1 MTDRSE
7 SDRLQQE
14 SWIQRTVRRPE
25 IGAFVVMVIII
36 VALAIA
42 SDGKSFNA
50 LGLKNNIAIIAQLGI
65 IATGAALLM
74 IAGEFDLSI
83 GPMIAFAGMSIA
95 VMLKWGLPFGLGEAT
110 PFLAFLITLVMT
122 LAFGWLIGTIVVKS
136 GLSSFIVTLAFW
148 FFLRGLTEVCFRL
161 INQNTNVSGLPDF
174 KKESWFAEQM
184 GGEVFSWFFDAWYW
198 IGTKASA
205 GLEFT
210 SDMTK
215 SEKIDFINYL
225 SFLNINRKMEQ
236 WVTGFDARL
245 LWFIIIA
252 GAAWYVLARTQLG
265 SWIYATG
272 DNKES
277 ARANGVPVNR
287 VKVGLF
293 MFSAF
298 CATIF
303 ATCQVFDTNSSD
315 AAKGMFKELE
325 AIAIAVVGG
334 ILMTG
339 GFGTIIGVVFGAV
352 TFGLVANAVF
362 FIPWIDGAWF
372 RVFVG
377 TVLLLAVFANER
389 IRKRITGGI
398 YKWQ

>member
-1 MTDRSE
+1 MSERSE

-14 SWIQRTVRRPE
+14 SWFQSMIRRPE
-25 IGAFVVMVIII
+25 IGSFIVMMIII
-36 VALAIA
+36 VSLGVA
-42 SDGKSFNA
+42 SDGKAFNA
-50 LGLKNNIAIIAQLGI
+50 LGLKYNVAIIAQLGI
-65 IATGAALLM
+65 IAVGAALLM

-95 VMLKWGLPFGLGEAT
+95 IMMKWGLPFGLGEAT
-110 PFLAFLITLVMT
+110 PFLAFLITLIMT

-161 INQNTNVSGLPDF
+161 INLNTNVSGLPDF

-184 GGEVFSWFFDAWYW
+184 GGEVFGWLFDAWYW
-198 IGTKASA
+198 IGQKIAA
-205 GLEFT
+205 GVEFT
-210 SDMTK
+210 GEMTR
-215 SEKIDFINYL
+215 SEKIDLINYL

-252 GAAWYVLARTQLG
+252 SVAWYVLAKTQIG

-287 VKVGLF
+287 VKIGLF

-339 GFGTIIGVVFGAV
+339 GFGSILGVVFGSV

-362 FIPWIDGAWF
+362 FIPWIDGSWF

-377 TVLLLAVFANER
+377 TVLLAAVFANER

-398 YKWQ
+398 

>member
-1 MTDRSE
+1 MSERSE
-7 SDRLQQE
+7 SDRLQRE
-14 SWIQRTVRRPE
+14 SWARRMVRRPE
-25 IGAFVVMVIII
+25 IGSFIVMIII
-36 VALAIA
+36 ILALAVA
-42 SDGKSFNA
+42 SEGKAFNA
-50 LGLKNNIAIIAQLGI
+50 LGLKNNIAIISQLGI
-65 IATGAALLM
+65 IAVGAALLM

-95 VMLKWGLPFGLGEAT
+95 LMMKWGLPFGMGEAT
-110 PFLAFLITLVMT
+110 PFLAFLITLCMT
-122 LAFGWLIGTIVVKS
+122 LAFGWLIGNIVVRS

-174 KKESWFAEQM
+174 KQQSWFADLM
-184 GGEVFSWFFDAWYW
+184 GGEVFGWLFSAWYW
-198 IGTKASA
+198 IGTKISA
-205 GLEFT
+205 GVEMT
-210 SDMTK
+210 GDMTR
-215 SEKIDFINYL
+215 EQTIAMIDYL
-225 SFLNINRKMEQ
+225 SFLNINRKMEM

-252 GAAWYVLARTQLG
+252 GAAWFVLAKTQLG

-277 ARANGVPVNR
+277 ARANGVPVDR
-287 VKVGLF
+287 VKIGLF

-339 GFGTIIGVVFGAV
+339 GFGSIIGVIFGAV

-377 TVLLLAVFANER
+377 TVLLAAVFANER

-398 YKWQ
+398 

>member
-1 MTDRSE
+1 MSERNE
-7 SDRLQQE
+7 SDRLQNE
-14 SWIQRTVRRPE
+14 SWIQRMMRRPE
-25 IGAFVVMVIII
+25 IGSFIVMIII
-36 VALAIA
+36 ILALSLA
-42 SDGKSFNA
+42 SEGKAFNA

-65 IATGAALLM
+65 IAVGAALLM

-83 GPMIAFAGMSIA
+83 GPMIAFAGMSMAI
-95 VMLKWGLPFGLGEAT
+95 MLKWGLPFGLGEAT
-110 PFLAFLITLVMT
+110 PFTAFAITMCMT
-122 LAFGWLIGTIVVKS
+122 LGFGWLIGTIVVRS

-184 GGEVFSWFFDAWYW
+184 GGEVFGWLYDAWFW
-198 IGTKASA
+198 IGQKVAV

-210 SDMTK
+210 AGMTK
-215 SEKIDFINYL
+215 DEKIDLINYL

-245 LWFIIIA
+245 FWFIIIA
-252 GAAWYVLARTQLG
+252 GVAWYVLAKTQIG
-265 SWIYATG
+265 NWIYATG

-303 ATCQVFDTNSSD
+303 AACQVFDTNSSD

-339 GFGTIIGVVFGAV
+339 GFGSIVGVVFGAV

-377 TVLLLAVFANER
+377 TVLLAAVFANER

-398 YKWQ
+398 

>member
-1 MTDRSE
+1 MSERNE
-7 SDRLQQE
+7 SDRLQDE
-14 SWIQRTVRRPE
+14 SWIQRMMRRPE
-25 IGAFVVMVIII
+25 IGSFIVMIII
-36 VALAIA
+36 ILALGLA
-42 SDGKSFNA
+42 SEGKAFNA

-65 IATGAALLM
+65 IAVGAGLLM

-83 GPMIAFAGMSIA
+83 GPMIAFAGMSMAI
-95 VMLKWGLPFGLGEAT
+95 MLKWGLPFGLGEAT
-110 PFLAFLITLVMT
+110 PFTAFAITMCMT
-122 LAFGWLIGTIVVKS
+122 LGFGWLIGTIVVRS

-184 GGEVFSWFFDAWYW
+184 GGEVFGWLYDAWYW
-198 IGTKASA
+198 IGQKIAA
-205 GLEFT
+205 GVEFT
-210 SDMTK
+210 AAMTK
-215 SEKIDFINYL
+215 DEKIDLINYL

-245 LWFIIIA
+245 LWFIVIA
-252 GAAWYVLARTQLG
+252 GVAWYVLAKTQIG
-265 SWIYATG
+265 NWIYATG

-303 ATCQVFDTNSSD
+303 AACQVFDTNSSD

-339 GFGTIIGVVFGAV
+339 GFGSVVGVVFGAV

-377 TVLLLAVFANER
+377 TVLLAAVFANER

-398 YKWQ
+398 

>member
-1 MTDRSE
+1 MSERNE
-7 SDRLQQE
+7 SDRLQDE
-14 SWIQRTVRRPE
+14 SWIQRMMRRPE
-25 IGAFVVMVIII
+25 IGSFIVMIII
-36 VALAIA
+36 ILALGLA
-42 SDGKSFNA
+42 SEGKAFNA

-65 IATGAALLM
+65 IAVGAGLLM

-83 GPMIAFAGMSIA
+83 GPMIAFAGMSMAI
-95 VMLKWGLPFGLGEAT
+95 MLKWGLPFGLGEAT
-110 PFLAFLITLVMT
+110 PFTAFAITMCMT
-122 LAFGWLIGTIVVKS
+122 LGFGWLIGTIVVRS

-184 GGEVFSWFFDAWYW
+184 GGEVFSWLYDAWYW
-198 IGTKASA
+198 IGQKIAA
-205 GLEFT
+205 GVEFT
-210 SDMTK
+210 AGMTK
-215 SEKIDFINYL
+215 DEKIDLINYL

-245 LWFIIIA
+245 LWFIVIA
-252 GAAWYVLARTQLG
+252 GVAWYVLAKTQIG
-265 SWIYATG
+265 NWIYATG

-303 ATCQVFDTNSSD
+303 AACQVFDTNSSD

-339 GFGTIIGVVFGAV
+339 GFGSIVGVVFGAV

-377 TVLLLAVFANER
+377 TVLLAAVFANER

-398 YKWQ
+398 

>member
-1 MTDRSE
+1 MSERSE
-7 SDRLQQE
+7 TDRLQRE
-14 SWIQRTVRRPE
+14 SWIQRMIRRPE
-25 IGAFVVMVIII
+25 IGSFIVMIIII

-42 SDGKSFNA
+42 SEGKAFNA
-50 LGLKNNIAIIAQLGI
+50 LGLKNNVAIIAQLGI
-65 IATGAALLM
+65 IAVGAALLM

-95 VMLKWGLPFGLGEAT
+95 IMMKWGLPFGMGEAT
-110 PFLAFLITLVMT
+110 PFLAFLITLCMT
-122 LAFGWLIGTIVVKS
+122 LAFGWLIGNIVVRS

-161 INQNTNVSGLPDF
+161 INQNTNVSGLADF
-174 KKESWFAEQM
+174 KEESWFAEQM
-184 GGEVFSWFFDAWYW
+184 GGEVFGWLFDAWYW
-198 IGTKASA
+198 IGTKVSA
-205 GLEFT
+205 GAEFAA
-210 SDMTK
+210 DMTR
-215 SEKIDFINYL
+215 SEKLDMINYL

-287 VKVGLF
+287 VKIGLF

-339 GFGTIIGVVFGAV
+339 GFGSIVGVIFGAV

-377 TVLLLAVFANER
+377 TVLLAAVFANER

-398 YKWQ
+398 

>member
-1 MTDRSE
+1 MSERNE
-7 SDRLQQE
+7 SDRLQDE
-14 SWIQRTVRRPE
+14 SWIQRMMRRPE
-25 IGAFVVMVIII
+25 IGSFIVMIII
-36 VALAIA
+36 ILALGLA
-42 SDGKSFNA
+42 SEGKAFNA
-50 LGLKNNIAIIAQLGI
+50 LGLKNNIAFIAQLGI
-65 IATGAALLM
+65 IAVGAGLLM

-83 GPMIAFAGMSIA
+83 GPMIAFAGMSMAI
-95 VMLKWGLPFGLGEAT
+95 MLKWGLPFGLGEAT
-110 PFLAFLITLVMT
+110 PFTAFAITMCMT
-122 LAFGWLIGTIVVKS
+122 LGFGWLIGTIVVRS

-184 GGEVFSWFFDAWYW
+184 GGEVFGWLYDAWYW
-198 IGTKASA
+198 IGQKIAA
-205 GLEFT
+205 GVEFT
-210 SDMTK
+210 AGMTK
-215 SEKIDFINYL
+215 DEKIDLINYL

-245 LWFIIIA
+245 LWFIVIA
-252 GAAWYVLARTQLG
+252 GVAWYVLAKTQIG
-265 SWIYATG
+265 NWIYATG

-303 ATCQVFDTNSSD
+303 AACQVFDTNSSD

-339 GFGTIIGVVFGAV
+339 GFGSVVGVVFGAV

-377 TVLLLAVFANER
+377 TVLLAAVFANER

-398 YKWQ
+398 

>member
-1 MTDRSE
+1 M
-7 SDRLQQE
+7 
-14 SWIQRTVRRPE
+14 IRRPE
-25 IGAFVVMVIII
+25 IGSFIVMMIII
-36 VALAIA
+36 VYLGVA
-42 SDGKSFNA
+42 SDGKAFNA
-50 LGLKNNIAIIAQLGI
+50 LGLKNNVAIIAQLGI
-65 IATGAALLM
+65 IAVGAALLM

-95 VMLKWGLPFGLGEAT
+95 IMMKWGLPFGLGEAT
-110 PFLAFLITLVMT
+110 PFLAFLITLIMT

-161 INQNTNVSGLPDF
+161 INLNTNVSGLPDF

-184 GGEVFSWFFDAWYW
+184 GGEVFGWLFDAWYW
-198 IGTKASA
+198 IGQKIAA
-205 GLEFT
+205 GVEFT
-210 SDMTK
+210 GEMTR
-215 SEKIDFINYL
+215 SEKIDLINYL

-252 GAAWYVLARTQLG
+252 SVAWYVLAKTQIG

-287 VKVGLF
+287 VKIGLF

-339 GFGTIIGVVFGAV
+339 GFGSILGVVFGSV

-362 FIPWIDGAWF
+362 FIPWIDGSWF

-377 TVLLLAVFANER
+377 TVLLAAVFANER

-398 YKWQ
+398 

>member
-1 MTDRSE
+1 MSERNE
-7 SDRLQQE
+7 SDRLQEE
-14 SWIQRTVRRPE
+14 SWIQRMIRRPE
-25 IGAFVVMVIII
+25 IGSFIVMIII
-36 VALAIA
+36 ILALGLA
-42 SDGKSFNA
+42 SEGKAFNA

-65 IATGAALLM
+65 IAVGAALLM

-83 GPMIAFAGMSIA
+83 GPMIAFAGMSMAI
-95 VMLKWGLPFGLGEAT
+95 MLKWGLPFGLGEAT
-110 PFLAFLITLVMT
+110 PFTAFIITMCMT
-122 LAFGWLIGTIVVKS
+122 LGFGWLIGTIVVRS

-174 KKESWFAEQM
+174 KQESWFAEQM
-184 GGEVFSWFFDAWYW
+184 GGEVFGWLYDAWFW
-198 IGTKASA
+198 TGQKVAA

-210 SDMTK
+210 AGMTK
-215 SEKIDFINYL
+215 DEKIDLINYL

-252 GAAWYVLARTQLG
+252 GVAWYVLAKTQIG
-265 SWIYATG
+265 NWIYATG

-303 ATCQVFDTNSSD
+303 AACQVFDTNSSD

-339 GFGTIIGVVFGAV
+339 GFGSIVGVIFGAV

-377 TVLLLAVFANER
+377 TVLLAAVFANER

-398 YKWQ
+398 

>member
-7 SDRLQQE
+7 SDRLQKE
-14 SWIQRTVRRPE
+14 NWFQRTVRRPE
-25 IGAFVVMVIII
+25 IGAFIVMMIII
-36 VALAIA
+36 LALAIA
-42 SDGKSFNA
+42 SNGKAFNA

-95 VMLKWGLPFGLGEAT
+95 IMMKWGLPFGLGEAT
-110 PFLAFLITLVMT
+110 PFLAFLITLIMT
-122 LAFGWLIGTIVVKS
+122 LAFGWLIGTIVVRS

-184 GGEVFSWFFDAWYW
+184 GGEVFGWFFDAWYW
-198 IGTKASA
+198 IGTKVSA

-210 SDMTK
+210 GDMTK
-215 SEKIDFINYL
+215 SEKLDLINYL

-339 GFGTIIGVVFGAV
+339 GFGTIVGVVFGAI

-377 TVLLLAVFANER
+377 TVLLAAVFTNER

-398 YKWQ
+398 

>member
-1 MTDRSE
+1 MSERSE

-14 SWIQRTVRRPE
+14 SWFQSMIRRPE
-25 IGAFVVMVIII
+25 IGSFIVMMIII
-36 VALAIA
+36 ISLGVA
-42 SDGKSFNA
+42 SDGKAFNA
-50 LGLKNNIAIIAQLGI
+50 LGLKNNVAIIAQLGI
-65 IATGAALLM
+65 IAVGAALLM

-95 VMLKWGLPFGLGEAT
+95 IMMKWGLPFGLGEAT
-110 PFLAFLITLVMT
+110 PFLAFLITLIMT

-161 INQNTNVSGLPDF
+161 INLNTNVSGLPDF

-184 GGEVFSWFFDAWYW
+184 GGEVFGWLFDAWYW
-198 IGTKASA
+198 IGQKIAA
-205 GLEFT
+205 GVEFT
-210 SDMTK
+210 GEMTR
-215 SEKIDFINYL
+215 SEKIDLINYL

-252 GAAWYVLARTQLG
+252 SVAWYVLAKTQIG

-287 VKVGLF
+287 VKIGLF

-339 GFGTIIGVVFGAV
+339 GFGSILGVVFGSV

-362 FIPWIDGAWF
+362 FIPWIDGSWF

-377 TVLLLAVFANER
+377 TVLLAAVFANER

-398 YKWQ
+398 

>member
-1 MTDRSE
+1 MSERSE

-14 SWIQRTVRRPE
+14 SWFQSMIRRPE
-25 IGAFVVMVIII
+25 IGSFIVMMIII
-36 VALAIA
+36 VSLGVA
-42 SDGKSFNA
+42 SDGKAFNA
-50 LGLKNNIAIIAQLGI
+50 LGLKNNVAIIAQLGI
-65 IATGAALLM
+65 IAVGAALLM

-95 VMLKWGLPFGLGEAT
+95 IMMKWGLPFGLGEAT
-110 PFLAFLITLVMT
+110 PFLAFLITLIMT

-161 INQNTNVSGLPDF
+161 INLNTNVSGLPDF

-184 GGEVFSWFFDAWYW
+184 GGEVFGWLFDTWYW
-198 IGTKASA
+198 IGQKIAA
-205 GLEFT
+205 GVEFT
-210 SDMTK
+210 GEMTR
-215 SEKIDFINYL
+215 SEKIDLINYL

-252 GAAWYVLARTQLG
+252 SVAWYVLAKTQIG

-287 VKVGLF
+287 VKIGLF

-339 GFGTIIGVVFGAV
+339 GFGSILGVVFGSV

-362 FIPWIDGAWF
+362 FIPWIDGSWF

-377 TVLLLAVFANER
+377 TVLLAAVFANER

-398 YKWQ
+398 

>member
-25 IGAFVVMVIII
+25 IGAFVVMLIII

-50 LGLKNNIAIIAQLGI
+50 LGLKNNVAIIAQLGI

-303 ATCQVFDTNSSD
+303 ATCQVLDTNSSD

-398 YKWQ
+398 

>member
-1 MTDRSE
+1 MSERNE
-7 SDRLQQE
+7 SDRLQNE
-14 SWIQRTVRRPE
+14 SWIQRMMRRPE
-25 IGAFVVMVIII
+25 IGSFIVMIII
-36 VALAIA
+36 ILALGLA
-42 SDGKSFNA
+42 SEGKAFNA

-65 IATGAALLM
+65 IAVGAALLM

-83 GPMIAFAGMSIA
+83 GPMIAFAGMSMAI
-95 VMLKWGLPFGLGEAT
+95 MLKWGLPFGLGEAT
-110 PFLAFLITLVMT
+110 PFSAFAITMCMT
-122 LAFGWLIGTIVVKS
+122 LGFGWLIGTIVVRS

-184 GGEVFSWFFDAWYW
+184 GGEVFGWLYDAWFW
-198 IGTKASA
+198 IGQKVAA

-210 SDMTK
+210 AGMPKD
-215 SEKIDFINYL
+215 EKIDLINYL

-245 LWFIIIA
+245 FWFIIIA
-252 GAAWYVLARTQLG
+252 GVAWYVLAKTQIG
-265 SWIYATG
+265 NWIYATG

-303 ATCQVFDTNSSD
+303 AACQVFDTNSSD

-339 GFGTIIGVVFGAV
+339 GFGSIVGVVFGAV

-377 TVLLLAVFANER
+377 TVLLAAVFANER

-398 YKWQ
+398 

>member
-7 SDRLQQE
+7 SDRLQTE
-14 SWIQRTVRRPE
+14 NWFQRTVRRPE
-25 IGAFVVMVIII
+25 IGAFIVMMIII

-42 SDGKSFNA
+42 SNGKAFNA

-95 VMLKWGLPFGLGEAT
+95 IMMKWGLPFGLGEAT
-110 PFLAFLITLVMT
+110 PFLAFLITLIMT
-122 LAFGWLIGTIVVKS
+122 LAFGWLIGTIVVRS

-184 GGEVFSWFFDAWYW
+184 GGEVFGWFFDAWYW
-198 IGTKASA
+198 IGTKVSA

-210 SDMTK
+210 ADMTK
-215 SEKIDFINYL
+215 SEKLDLINYL

-339 GFGTIIGVVFGAV
+339 GFGTIVGVIFGAV

-377 TVLLLAVFANER
+377 TVLLAAVFANER
-389 IRKRITGGI
+389 IRKRITVGI
-398 YKWQ
+398 

>member
-25 IGAFVVMVIII
+25 IGAFVVMLIII
-36 VALAIA
+36 VALAMA

-50 LGLKNNIAIIAQLGI
+50 LGLKNNVAIIAQLGI

-339 GFGTIIGVVFGAV
+339 GFGTIIGVVFGAI

-398 YKWQ
+398 

>member
-25 IGAFVVMVIII
+25 IGAFVVMLIII
-36 VALAIA
+36 VALAMA

-50 LGLKNNIAIIAQLGI
+50 LGLKNNVAIIAQLGI

-110 PFLAFLITLVMT
+110 PILAFLITLVMT

-339 GFGTIIGVVFGAV
+339 GFGTIIGVVFGAI

-398 YKWQ
+398 

>member
-1 MTDRSE
+1 MSERSE
-7 SDRLQQE
+7 TDRLQRE
-14 SWIQRTVRRPE
+14 SWIQRMIRRPE
-25 IGAFVVMVIII
+25 IGSFIVMIIII

-42 SDGKSFNA
+42 SEGKAFNA
-50 LGLKNNIAIIAQLGI
+50 LGLKNNVAIIAQLGI
-65 IATGAALLM
+65 IAVGAALLM

-95 VMLKWGLPFGLGEAT
+95 IMMKWGLPFGMGEAT
-110 PFLAFLITLVMT
+110 PFLAFLITLCMT
-122 LAFGWLIGTIVVKS
+122 LAFGWLIGNIVVRS

-161 INQNTNVSGLPDF
+161 INQNTNVSGLADF
-174 KKESWFAEQM
+174 KEESWFAEQM
-184 GGEVFSWFFDAWYW
+184 GGEVFGWFFDAWYW
-198 IGTKASA
+198 IGTKVSA
-205 GLEFT
+205 GAEFAA
-210 SDMTK
+210 DMTR
-215 SEKIDFINYL
+215 SEKLDMINYL

-287 VKVGLF
+287 VKIGLF

-339 GFGTIIGVVFGAV
+339 GFGSIVGVIFGAV

-377 TVLLLAVFANER
+377 TVLLAAVFANER

-398 YKWQ
+398 

>member
-1 MTDRSE
+1 MSERNE
-7 SDRLQQE
+7 SDRLQDE
-14 SWIQRTVRRPE
+14 SWIQRMMRRPE
-25 IGAFVVMVIII
+25 IGSFIVMIII
-36 VALAIA
+36 ILALGLA
-42 SDGKSFNA
+42 SEGKAFNA

-65 IATGAALLM
+65 IAVGAGLLM

-83 GPMIAFAGMSIA
+83 GPMIAFAGMSMAI
-95 VMLKWGLPFGLGEAT
+95 MLKWGLPFGLGEAT
-110 PFLAFLITLVMT
+110 PFTAFALTMCMT
-122 LAFGWLIGTIVVKS
+122 LGFGWLIGTIVVRS

-184 GGEVFSWFFDAWYW
+184 GGEVFGWLYDAWYW
-198 IGTKASA
+198 IGQKIAA
-205 GLEFT
+205 GVEFT
-210 SDMTK
+210 AGMTK
-215 SEKIDFINYL
+215 DEKIDLINYL

-245 LWFIIIA
+245 LWFIVIA
-252 GAAWYVLARTQLG
+252 GVAWYVLAKTQIG
-265 SWIYATG
+265 NWIYATG

-303 ATCQVFDTNSSD
+303 AACQVFDTNSSD

-339 GFGTIIGVVFGAV
+339 GFGSIVGVVFGAV

-377 TVLLLAVFANER
+377 TVLLAAVFANER

-398 YKWQ
+398 

>member
-14 SWIQRTVRRPE
+14 NWFQRTVRRPE
-25 IGAFVVMVIII
+25 IGAFIVMMIII
-36 VALAIA
+36 VALAMA
-42 SDGKSFNA
+42 SGGKAFNA
-50 LGLKNNIAIIAQLGI
+50 LGLKNNVAIIAQLGI

-95 VMLKWGLPFGLGEAT
+95 IMLKWGLPFGLGEAT

-184 GGEVFSWFFDAWYW
+184 GGEVFGWFFDAWYW
-198 IGTKASA
+198 VGSKVAA
-205 GLEFT
+205 GVEFT

-215 SEKIDFINYL
+215 SEKIDLINYL

-303 ATCQVFDTNSSD
+303 ASCQVFDTNSSD

-339 GFGTIIGVVFGAV
+339 GFGSVVGVVFGAV

-377 TVLLLAVFANER
+377 TVLLAAVFANER

-398 YKWQ
+398 

>member
-14 SWIQRTVRRPE
+14 NWFQRTVRRPE
-25 IGAFVVMVIII
+25 IGAFIVMMIII
-36 VALAIA
+36 VALAMA

-50 LGLKNNIAIIAQLGI
+50 LGLKNNVAIIAQLGI

-110 PFLAFLITLVMT
+110 PLLAFLITLVMT

-252 GAAWYVLARTQLG
+252 GAAWYVLSRTQLG

-339 GFGTIIGVVFGAV
+339 GFGTIIGVVFGAI

-398 YKWQ
+398 

>member
-1 MTDRSE
+1 M
-7 SDRLQQE
+7 
-14 SWIQRTVRRPE
+14 VRRPE
-25 IGAFVVMVIII
+25 IGSFIVMIII
-36 VALAIA
+36 ILALAVA
-42 SDGKSFNA
+42 SEGKAFNA
-50 LGLKNNIAIIAQLGI
+50 LGLKNNIAIISQLGI
-65 IATGAALLM
+65 IAVGAALLM

-95 VMLKWGLPFGLGEAT
+95 LMMKWGLPFGMGEAT
-110 PFLAFLITLVMT
+110 PFLAFLITLCMT
-122 LAFGWLIGTIVVKS
+122 LAFGWLIGNIVVRS

-174 KKESWFAEQM
+174 KQQSWFADLM
-184 GGEVFSWFFDAWYW
+184 GGEVFGWFFSAWYW
-198 IGTKASA
+198 IGTKISA
-205 GLEFT
+205 GVEMT
-210 SDMTK
+210 GDMTR
-215 SEKIDFINYL
+215 EQTIAMIDYL
-225 SFLNINRKMEQ
+225 SFLNINRKMEM

-252 GAAWYVLARTQLG
+252 GAAWFVLAKTQLG

-277 ARANGVPVNR
+277 ARANGVPVDR
-287 VKVGLF
+287 VKIGLF

-339 GFGTIIGVVFGAV
+339 GFGSIIGVIFGAV

-377 TVLLLAVFANER
+377 TVLLAAVFANER

-398 YKWQ
+398 